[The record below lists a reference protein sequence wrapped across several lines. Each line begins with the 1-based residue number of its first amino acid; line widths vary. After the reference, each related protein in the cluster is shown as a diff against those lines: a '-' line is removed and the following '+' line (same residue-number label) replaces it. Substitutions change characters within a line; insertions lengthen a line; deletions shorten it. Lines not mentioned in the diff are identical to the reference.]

1 MNTDFQEEIENLYNK
16 FSYENIN
23 FNFILGNYNTNFFDS
38 NLDKKVYEDTLN
50 KFITQNNW
58 VEIDRLNYCIYEYK
72 NNFIKIY
79 PNNFK
84 TNHQKKYYYSSLL
97 LDKAVKEN
105 SINNYIENKAKSF
118 KILVSKDVP
127 IKMCNIN
134 KGDKNINKRS
144 LLEIENDK
152 LFTNYFI
159 PCINDIKNYQ
169 LINKLFFK
177 FSDTFSLHFDET
189 MNYNG
194 EKLINTFYK
203 IYLKIEINNDIA
215 NSLDNTINS
224 KILLPSDKQIVEKMN
239 DIISFYNN
247 EEYSIKFNIIN
258 KLDCNNYPKSNIFLK
273 LPYNYNREERE
284 KNEIKKENDNNGN
297 DNNGNDN
304 NGNDNNG
311 NNNYYKDRKNNYND
325 RKNNYKTEERKNF
338 NKDNKN
344 NKYIKSER

>member
-23 FNFILGNYNTNFFDS
+23 FNFILGNYNKNCFDS
-38 NLDKKVYEDTLN
+38 NLEKKVYEETLD

-72 NNFIKIY
+72 NNLIKIY

-97 LDKAVKEN
+97 LDEIIKPD

-159 PCINDIKNYQ
+159 PCINNIKNYQ
-169 LINKLFFK
+169 MINKVFFK

-194 EKLINTFYK
+194 NKHINTFYK

-224 KILLPSDKQIVEKMN
+224 KILLPSDKQIFEKMN

-247 EEYSIKFNIIN
+247 EEYDLKFNISN
-258 KLDCNNYPKSNIFLK
+258 KLNYNNY
-273 LPYNYNREERE
+273 
-284 KNEIKKENDNNGN
+284 
-297 DNNGNDN
+297 
-304 NGNDNNG
+304 
-311 NNNYYKDRKNNYND
+311 
-325 RKNNYKTEERKNF
+325 
-338 NKDNKN
+338 
-344 NKYIKSER
+344 

>member
-23 FNFILGNYNTNFFDS
+23 FNFILGNYNKNCFDS
-38 NLDKKVYEDTLN
+38 NLEKKLYEETLN
-50 KFITQNNW
+50 KFINQNNW

-72 NNFIKIY
+72 NNSIKIY

-97 LDKAVKEN
+97 LDEIIKTN

-118 KILVSKDVP
+118 KVLVLKDVP

-159 PCINDIKNYQ
+159 PCINDVKNYQ
-169 LINKLFFK
+169 MINKVFFK

-194 EKLINTFYK
+194 DKHINTFYK

-224 KILLPSDKQIVEKMN
+224 KILLPSDKQIFEKMN
-239 DIISFYNN
+239 DIISFYND
-247 EEYSIKFNIIN
+247 EYINKFNITN
-258 KLDCNNYPKSNIFLK
+258 KLNYINYPKNNIFLK
-273 LPYNYNREERE
+273 LPYNYIKEYNKDNKDE
-284 KNEIKKENDNNGN
+284 KNDKEEIINKGGN
-297 DNNGNDN
+297 K
-304 NGNDNNG
+304 
-311 NNNYYKDRKNNYND
+311 YYEK
-325 RKNNYKTEERKNF
+325 KNF
-338 NKDNKN
+338 NKRFNNDNKY
-344 NKYIKSER
+344 NKNIKSEK